1 MRFKEHHLPT
11 TQSRSQQ
18 EETGGSTALPAAG
31 TSRADGTRMDLTV
44 LLLTRNEAENLRL
57 LVPSL
62 REVVASLRVQYEIVI
77 VDDSDDATAQ
87 VARELGCV
95 VLAQEH
101 VGYGAAFRQGL
112 NAARGDFVL
121 TIDADHSH
129 PPQFLRQMWA
139 CRERVDIVIAARY
152 VPGGRATM
160 SLSRTIL
167 SRVLN
172 WTFARVLTLSLSD
185 LSSGYRLY
193 RRAII
198 ASLLPLRG
206 KDFDVLEEILVKA
219 WCAGYR
225 IQEVAFEY
233 RPRHAGRSNARA
245 LKFARSYLGTL
256 GALWALRNSAATC
269 DYEARAFSS
278 WIPMRRLRERRRFA
292 IMSDVLHA
300 AGRTLA
306 IDCGSGIVVSSRPA
320 TVVLDVNMA
329 KLRLLKR
336 TNPHLVCG
344 AAGALPF
351 RDSAFSAVVCATSP
365 DPTAGLSALLTELRR
380 VLAPRGTLL
389 LDTRAETARA
399 WDEPWRQAGFELET
413 QQRVLG
419 AELIVCAR
427 AVAGAPCNGEET

>member
-1 MRFKEHHLPT
+1 
-11 TQSRSQQ
+11 
-18 EETGGSTALPAAG
+18 
-31 TSRADGTRMDLTV
+31 MDLTL
-44 LLLTRNEAENLRL
+44 LLLTRNEAENVRL

-62 REVVASLRVQYEIVI
+62 REVVASLGVPYEIVI
-77 VDDSDDATAQ
+77 VDDSDDATAE
-87 VARELGCV
+87 VAHELGCV
-95 VLAQEH
+95 VLAQEQA
-101 VGYGAAFRQGL
+101 GYGAAFRQGL
-112 NAARGDFVL
+112 NAARGAFVL

-139 CRERVDIVIAARY
+139 CRGQADIVIASRY
-152 VPGGRATM
+152 VPGGRAEM

-172 WTFARVLTLSLSD
+172 WTFARLLALPLSD

-198 ASLLPLRG
+198 ESLLPLHGR
-206 KDFDVLEEILVKA
+206 DFDILEEILVKA

-245 LKFARSYLGTL
+245 LKFASSYLGTL
-256 GALWALRNSAATC
+256 GALWALRNSAVTC

-278 WIPMRRLRERRRFA
+278 WIPLRRLRDRRRFA
-292 IMSDVLHA
+292 IMSNVLHA

-306 IDCGSGIVVSSRPA
+306 VDCGSGIVVSSRPA
-320 TVVLDVNMA
+320 TVVLDANVA

-336 TNPHLVCG
+336 TNPHLICG

-351 RDSAFSAVVCATSP
+351 PDATFSTVVCATSIAS
-365 DPTAGLSALLTELRR
+365 TADVSELVTELRR
-380 VLAPRGTLL
+380 VLEPHGTLL
-389 LDTRAETARA
+389 LDTRAHAARTL
-399 WDEPWRQAGFELET
+399 DGLLRQAGFEVT
-413 QQRVLG
+413 AQQSVLG

-427 AVAGAPCNGEET
+427 ATAAACAPPHGARA